1 MPEDK
6 RGGCGLVESVT
17 RHRDE
22 GPAQET
28 QRSHWVLEEEWE
40 ENFLPMKMAA
50 RSHTVRSCSATS
62 VHVNVFFPFV
72 AVFKSL

>member
-6 RGGCGLVESVT
+6 CGGCGLVESVT

-28 QRSHWVLEEEWE
+28 QRSHRILEEWE

-50 RSHTVRSCSATS
+50 RSHTVRSCSVCS
-62 VHVNVFFPFV
+62 C
-72 AVFKSL
+72 